1 MRDKNAKVGP
11 FNCVEVGAGA
21 GDDDEDD
28 DDDDDD
34 EGFPFS
40 VTVVG
45 IINTI
50 YNKYKLNTMCLI

>member
-21 GDDDEDD
+21 GDDD
-28 DDDDDD
+28 DDD
-34 EGFPFS
+34 EAFP
-40 VTVVG
+40 VTVPVD
-45 IINTI
+45 INNTI